1 MKKKNLFIR
10 LDPFIVVRAIFL
22 TLIFPGLEPTLGLER
37 PRPAAC
43 SGPEVVTACA
53 PRPQACPAP
62 PALDLG
68 RLPRSDQL
76 LKARAATSSRVR

>member
-1 MKKKNLFIR
+1 MV
-10 LDPFIVVRAIFL
+10 PAIFL

-62 PALDLG
+62 PAPDLG